1 MLSTCRPAAVLVR
14 SHSEGNATAEM
25 VAAGQKFL
33 GILHKD
39 QRGQATIA
47 FTDEERMNWHYIP
60 RA

>member
-1 MLSTCRPAAVLVR
+1 MDLRQFWSGRTRRA
-14 SHSEGNATAEM
+14 NATAEM